1 MPTELPPPKKP
12 IHTANDAPDI
22 WLTRTLNWLAVIV
35 GIGLC
40 LYAINYGISSPP
52 QPNSPS
58 ASVSAT
64 R

>member
-12 IHTANDAPDI
+12 IHTPNGSPDL

-40 LYAINYGISSPP
+40 LYAMNYGISSPSL
-52 QPNSPS
+52 PNSPS
-58 ASVSAT
+58 ASVST
-64 R
+64 KG